1 MTALKPGTR
10 IAFIGGG
17 KMGEAILGGWI
28 ASDAGAAASI
38 ASADVTVANPGL
50 ERREY
55 LSGRYGVTCVADAR
69 EVDAADIVVL
79 AVKPQFMPGVLDG
92 IRNLPAYAGAESGP
106 LFISIA
112 AGLTTEW
119 FAEKL
124 PSGARFVRVMPNTPL
139 LVGAGTTTVCAS
151 PDADASDV
159 SLVCDLF
166 DALGSA
172 YVVSE
177 SLMDAT
183 GALSG
188 SGPAYVAYMIEAL
201 RDAGREAGIDGAL
214 AEKLAFDTVFGTCKL
229 MAETHQTPEQ
239 TRIAVC
245 SPGGS
250 TLAALAAMDEAG
262 FSSVFSRGLTAAIA
276 RSKELA
282 SC

>member
-1 MTALKPGTR
+1 MTALNRGAR
-10 IAFIGGG
+10 IVVVGGG

-28 ASDAGAAASI
+28 ASEDGAAASI
-38 ASADVTVANPGL
+38 GAADVTVVNPGL

-55 LSGRYGVTCVADAR
+55 LAERYDVSCVADVCDV
-69 EVDAADIVVL
+69 EGADVVVL
-79 AVKPQFMPGVLDG
+79 AVKPQVMPDVLKD
-92 IRNLPAYAGAESGP
+92 IHDLAAYGGAKAGP
-106 LFISIA
+106 LFVSIA

-119 FAEKL
+119 FADRL

-139 LVGAGTTTVCAS
+139 LVGAGATTVCA
-151 PDADASDV
+151 PEDADASDV
-159 SLVCDLF
+159 ALVCELF

-172 YVVSE
+172 FVVDE

-188 SGPAYVAYMIEAL
+188 SGPAYVAHMIEAL
-201 RDAGREAGIDGAL
+201 RDAGRDAGIDEAL
-214 AEKLAFDTVFGTCKL
+214 AEKLAFDTVHGTCKL
-229 MAETHQTPEQ
+229 MFETRQTPEQ
-239 TRIAVC
+239 TRVAVC
-245 SPGGS
+245 SPGGT

-262 FSSVFSRGLTAAIA
+262 FSSVFSRGITAAIA